1 MQEKLLENKW
11 LLVYL
16 LVLVAVVSRLLP
28 HPMNFAPIGAIGLF
42 SGAYLQDKRAWLVPL
57 VALFISDIFI
67 GFYNPVVMLSVYASF
82 AVGTL
87 IGRYCL
93 YSKRSVLRVVGAA
106 LSTATVL
113 FVLSNFA
120 LWAATD
126 FYPHTVAGLIACYVN
141 AIPFYG
147 NTIAGDLFYSFTL
160 FGLYELVMRYLSKQ
174 QGSAQTI

>member
-11 LLVYL
+11 LLIY
-16 LVLVAVVSRLLP
+16 VLIIAVVASRLLP
-28 HPMNFAPIGAIGLF
+28 HPMNFAPIGALGLF

-57 VALFISDIFI
+57 VALFISDFFI
-67 GFYNPVVMLSVYASF
+67 GFYNPLVMLSVYASF
-82 AVGTL
+82 AIGTL
-87 IGRYCL
+87 IGRFFL
-93 YSKRSVLRVVGAA
+93 SSKRSVLRIIGGA

-126 FYPHTVAGLIACYVN
+126 FYPNTTAGLIACYVN

-147 NTIAGDLFYSFTL
+147 NTLAGDLFYSFTL
-160 FGLYELVMRYLSKQ
+160 FGLYELSVKYLTKDKVSTQ
-174 QGSAQTI
+174 IV